1 MIYCEPT
8 QIQSFDVMNVTKMSF
23 LSKDELKFQAKVRD
37 FVERN
42 LTPVA
47 EDIEQGNLEAWDV
60 LPKFGKAGYL
70 GSRYPPEYGGIGK
83 GLMYEVLVTEEI
95 CAVHAGFDMA
105 RVASCILFAH
115 PVFEFGT
122 DAQKKKYL
130 APVARG
136 EKIGALGITEPNVGS
151 DVAGTETRAV
161 KQGNKYLIKGEK
173 RFITNGPV
181 ADYILCYTITDPKV
195 KAKQGM
201 TAFIV
206 ETKSKGFEVIEEYE
220 LLGMH
225 GAHVGRLAFNDVEV
239 TKEHILG
246 KLNGGFR
253 VAMAGLDA
261 ERTILAAE
269 MNGVARA
276 AMEEAVHYSNWRVQF
291 RRKIREFEGISFKIA
306 DMATKL
312 EAARLLTFKAAR
324 LIDAGQPATKDAA
337 IAKLF
342 ACEKAIETAT
352 DSLQV
357 LGGIGYTKQRPVE
370 RFLRDARLMTIGGG
384 TAEILRYLI
393 QREVYR
399 EYDL

>member
-1 MIYCEPT
+1 MTIL
-8 QIQSFDVMNVTKMSF
+8 SF
-23 LSKDELKFQAKVRD
+23 LTEDEIKFQQKVRD
-37 FVERN
+37 FVQRN
-42 LTPVA
+42 LVPVA
-47 EDIEQGNLEAWDV
+47 EDIEQGKLEAWDV
-60 LPKFGKAGYL
+60 IRKFGKAGYL
-70 GSRYPPEYGGIGK
+70 GSRYPSEYGGIGK

-122 DAQKKKYL
+122 VAQKKKYL
-130 APVARG
+130 KPVAKG
-136 EKIGALGITEPNVGS
+136 ERIGALGITEPNVGS
-151 DVAGTETRAV
+151 DVAGTETRAE
-161 KQGNKYLIKGEK
+161 KQDDSYIINGEK
-173 RFITNGPV
+173 RFITNGPI
-181 ADYILCYTITDPKV
+181 ADYLLCYTVTDPKV

-206 ETKSKGFEVIEEYE
+206 ETKSKGFEVVEEYD

-225 GAHVGRLAFNDVEV
+225 GAHVGRLALNDVEV
-239 TKEHILG
+239 PEENILG
-246 KLNGGFR
+246 EHNGGFR
-253 VAMAGLDA
+253 VVMAGLDA

-276 AMEEAVHYSNWRVQF
+276 AMEEAIHYSNFRVQF

-306 DMATKL
+306 DMAMKL

-324 LIDAGQPATKDAA
+324 MIDAGQRATKDAA
-337 IAKLF
+337 IAKLY
-342 ACEKAIETAT
+342 ACEKAIESAT
-352 DSLQV
+352 EALQV
-357 LGGIGYTKQRPVE
+357 LGGIGYTKQKPVE

-393 QREVYR
+393 QREVFK

>member
-1 MIYCEPT
+1 MT
-8 QIQSFDVMNVTKMSF
+8 VTELSF
-23 LSKDELKFQAKVRD
+23 LSKEEIQFRDEARS
-37 FVERN
+37 FVQRN
-42 LTPVA
+42 LTPHA
-47 EDIEQGNLEAWDV
+47 EDIEQGKLEAWDI
-60 LPKFGKAGYL
+60 LRKFGKAGYL
-70 GSRYPPEYGGIGK
+70 GSRYPVEFGGTGR

-95 CAVHAGFDMA
+95 CAVHAGLDMA

-115 PVFEFGT
+115 PVYEFGT
-122 DAQKKKYL
+122 EAQKKKYL
-130 APVARG
+130 TPVAKG

-151 DVAGTETRAV
+151 DVAATETRAE
-161 KQGNKYLIKGEK
+161 KQGDSYVINGEK

-181 ADYILCYTITDPKV
+181 ADFLLCYTVTDPKV

-206 ETKSKGFEVIEEYE
+206 ETKSKGYEVVEEYD
-220 LLGMH
+220 LMGMH
-225 GAHVGRLAFNDVEV
+225 GAHVGRMAFKDMVVPEEN
-239 TKEHILG
+239 ILG
-246 KLNGGFR
+246 DVNGGFR
-253 VAMAGLDA
+253 VVMAGLDA

-276 AMEEAVHYSNWRVQF
+276 AMEEAIHYSNYRIQF
-291 RRKIREFEGISFKIA
+291 RRKIREFEGVSFKIA

-324 LIDAGQPATKDAA
+324 MIDANQPATKDAA

-342 ACEKAIETAT
+342 ACETAIESA
-352 DSLQV
+352 SQALQV
-357 LGGIGYTKQRPVE
+357 LGGIGYTKQKPVE
-370 RFLRDARLMTIGGG
+370 RYLRDARLMTIGGG

-393 QREVYR
+393 QREVFK

>member
-1 MIYCEPT
+1 LETVKGVIA
-8 QIQSFDVMNVTKMSF
+8 VTEMSF
-23 LSKDELKFQAKVRD
+23 LSEDELKFQNEVRN
-37 FVERN
+37 FVQKT
-42 LTPVA
+42 LASAA
-47 EDIEQGNLEAWDV
+47 EDIEQGKLEAWDIIR
-60 LPKFGKAGYL
+60 KFGKAGYL
-70 GSRYPPEYGGIGK
+70 GSRYPPEYGGTGK

-122 DAQKKKYL
+122 ETQKKRYL
-130 APVARG
+130 TPVAKG
-136 EKIGALGITEPNVGS
+136 QKIGALGITEPNVGS
-151 DVAGTETRAV
+151 DVAGTETRAEKRGDHYV
-161 KQGNKYLIKGEK
+161 INGEK
-173 RFITNGPV
+173 RFITNGPI
-181 ADYILCYTITDPKV
+181 ADYLLCYTITDPKV

-206 ETKSKGFEVIEEYE
+206 ETKSKGFEVVEEYE
-220 LLGMH
+220 LMGMH
-225 GAHVGRLAFNDVEV
+225 GAHVGHLALKDLEV
-239 TKEHILG
+239 SEDQILG
-246 KLNGGFR
+246 ELNGGFR
-253 VAMAGLDA
+253 VVMAGLDA

-276 AMEEAVHYSNWRVQF
+276 AMEEAVHYSNHRVQF
-291 RRKIREFEGISFKIA
+291 RRKIREFEGVSFKIA
-306 DMATKL
+306 DMAMKL

-324 LIDAGQPATKDAA
+324 MIDAGKPATKDAA
-337 IAKLF
+337 IAKLY

-352 DSLQV
+352 EALQV

-393 QREVYR
+393 QREVFR

>member
-1 MIYCEPT
+1 MI
-8 QIQSFDVMNVTKMSF
+8 SVTKLSF
-23 LSKDELKFQAKVRD
+23 LSDDELKFQADARD
-37 FVERN
+37 FVQKT
-42 LTPVA
+42 LTPVV
-47 EDIEQGNLEAWDV
+47 EDIEQGKVEAWDIIR
-60 LPKFGKAGYL
+60 KFGKAGYL
-70 GSRYPPEYGGIGK
+70 GARYPPEYGGIGK
-83 GLMYEVLVTEEI
+83 GLIYEVLVTEEI
-95 CAVHAGFDMA
+95 CAVHAGLDMA

-122 DAQKKKYL
+122 VEQKKKYL
-130 APVARG
+130 RPVAQG
-136 EKIGALGITEPNVGS
+136 KKIGALGITEPNVGS
-151 DVAGTETRAV
+151 DVAGIETRAE
-161 KQGNKYLIKGEK
+161 KRGDKYVINGEK

-181 ADYILCYTITDPKV
+181 ADYLLCYTVTDPKV

-206 ETKSKGFEVIEEYE
+206 ETKSKGFEVVEEYE

-225 GAHVGRLAFNDVEV
+225 GAHVGRLALNDVEV
-239 TKEHILG
+239 AEEQILG
-246 KLNGGFR
+246 DLNGGFR
-253 VAMAGLDA
+253 VVMAGLDA

-276 AMEEAVHYSNWRVQF
+276 AMEEAVHYSNYRVQF

-306 DMATKL
+306 DMAMKL

-324 LIDAGQPATKDAA
+324 MIDEGKPATKDAA
-337 IAKLF
+337 IAKLY

-352 DSLQV
+352 EALQV

-393 QREVYR
+393 QREVFR

>member
-1 MIYCEPT
+1 MTEI
-8 QIQSFDVMNVTKMSF
+8 SF
-23 LSKDELKFQAKVRD
+23 LSDDEIKYQEEARN
-37 FVERN
+37 FVQKN
-42 LTPVA
+42 LTPFA
-47 EDIEQGNLEAWDV
+47 EDIEQGKVEAWDI
-60 LPKFGKAGYL
+60 LRKFGKAGYL
-70 GSRYPPEYGGIGK
+70 GARYPSEYGGIGK

-122 DAQKKKYL
+122 EEQKKKYL
-130 APVARG
+130 TPVAQG
-136 EKIGALGITEPNVGS
+136 KKIGALGITEPNVGS
-151 DVAGTETRAV
+151 DVAGTESRAEKRGDTYV
-161 KQGNKYLIKGEK
+161 INGEK
-173 RFITNGPV
+173 RFITNGPI
-181 ADYILCYTITDPKV
+181 ADYLLCYTITDPKV

-206 ETKSKGFEVIEEYE
+206 ETKSKGFEVVEEYE

-225 GAHVGRLAFNDVEV
+225 GAHVGRLALNDVEV
-239 TKEHILG
+239 SEEQILG
-246 KLNGGFR
+246 ELNGGFR
-253 VAMAGLDA
+253 VVMAGLDA

-276 AMEEAVHYSNWRVQF
+276 AMEEAVHYSNHRVQF

-306 DMATKL
+306 DMAMKL

-324 LIDAGQPATKDAA
+324 MIDAGKPATKDAA
-337 IAKLF
+337 IAKLY

-352 DSLQV
+352 ESLQV
-357 LGGIGYTKQRPVE
+357 LGGIGYTRQRPVE

-393 QREVYR
+393 QREVFR

>member
-1 MIYCEPT
+1 MTIL
-8 QIQSFDVMNVTKMSF
+8 SF
-23 LSKDELKFQAKVRD
+23 LTEDEIKFQQKARD
-37 FVERN
+37 FVQRN

-47 EDIEQGNLEAWDV
+47 EDIEQGKLEAWDV
-60 LPKFGKAGYL
+60 LRKFGKAGYL

-115 PVFEFGT
+115 PVYEFGT
-122 DAQKKKYL
+122 EAQKKKYL
-130 APVARG
+130 KPVAKG

-151 DVAGTETRAV
+151 DVAGTETRAE
-161 KQGNKYLIKGEK
+161 KQGNSYIINGQK
-173 RFITNGPV
+173 RFITNGPI
-181 ADYILCYTITDPKV
+181 ADYLLCYTVTDPKV

-206 ETKSKGFEVIEEYE
+206 ETKSKGFEVVEEYD

-225 GAHVGRLAFNDVEV
+225 GAHVGRLALNDVEV
-239 TKEHILG
+239 PEENILG
-246 KLNGGFR
+246 EHNGGFG
-253 VAMAGLDA
+253 VVMAGLDA

-276 AMEEAVHYSNWRVQF
+276 AMEEAIHYSNFRVQF

-306 DMATKL
+306 DMAMKL

-324 LIDAGQPATKDAA
+324 MIDTGQRATKDAA
-337 IAKLF
+337 IAKLY
-342 ACEKAIETAT
+342 ACEKAIESAT
-352 DSLQV
+352 DALQV
-357 LGGIGYTKQRPVE
+357 LGGIGYTKQKPVE

-393 QREVYR
+393 QREVFK

>member
-1 MIYCEPT
+1 MTIL
-8 QIQSFDVMNVTKMSF
+8 SF
-23 LSKDELKFQAKVRD
+23 LTEDEIKFQQKVRD
-37 FVERN
+37 FVQRN

-47 EDIEQGNLEAWDV
+47 EDIEQGKLEAWDV
-60 LPKFGKAGYL
+60 LRKFGKAGYL

-115 PVFEFGT
+115 PVYEFGT
-122 DAQKKKYL
+122 EAQKKKYL
-130 APVARG
+130 KPIAKG

-151 DVAGTETRAV
+151 DVAGTETRAE
-161 KQGNKYLIKGEK
+161 KQGDSYIINGQK
-173 RFITNGPV
+173 RFITNGPI
-181 ADYILCYTITDPKV
+181 ADYLLCYTVTDPKV

-206 ETKSKGFEVIEEYE
+206 ETKSKGFEVVEEYD

-225 GAHVGRLAFNDVEV
+225 GAHVGRLALNDVEV
-239 TKEHILG
+239 PEENILG
-246 KLNGGFR
+246 EHNGGFR
-253 VAMAGLDA
+253 VVMAGLDA

-276 AMEEAVHYSNWRVQF
+276 AMEEAIHYSNFRVQF

-306 DMATKL
+306 DMAMKL

-324 LIDAGQPATKDAA
+324 MIDAGQRATKDAA
-337 IAKLF
+337 IAKLY
-342 ACEKAIETAT
+342 ACEKAIESAT
-352 DSLQV
+352 DALQV
-357 LGGIGYTKQRPVE
+357 LGGIGYTKQKPVE

-393 QREVYR
+393 QREVFK

>member
-1 MIYCEPT
+1 MTEL
-8 QIQSFDVMNVTKMSF
+8 SF
-23 LSKDELKFQAKVRD
+23 LSEEERKFQAEVRE
-37 FVERN
+37 FVQKT
-42 LTPVA
+42 LAPVA
-47 EDIEQGNLEAWDV
+47 EDIEEGKLEAWDIIR
-60 LPKFGKAGYL
+60 KFGKAGYL
-70 GSRYPPEYGGIGK
+70 GSRYPTEYGGIGK
-83 GLMYEVLVTEEI
+83 GLIYEVLVTEEI

-122 DAQKKKYL
+122 EEQKKKYL
-130 APVARG
+130 TPVAQG
-136 EKIGALGITEPNVGS
+136 KKIGALGITEPNVGS
-151 DVAGTETRAV
+151 DVAGTETRAE
-161 KQGNKYLIKGEK
+161 KQGDKYIINGEK

-181 ADYILCYTITDPKV
+181 ADYLLCYSVTDPKV

-206 ETKSKGFEVIEEYE
+206 ETKSKGFEVVEEYE

-225 GAHVGRLAFNDVEV
+225 GAHVGHLALKDVEV
-239 TKEHILG
+239 PEENTLG
-246 KLNGGFR
+246 ELNGGFH
-253 VAMAGLDA
+253 VVMAGLNA

-276 AMEEAVHYSNWRVQF
+276 AMEEAVHYSNHRVQF
-291 RRKIREFEGISFKIA
+291 RRKIREFEGVSFKIA
-306 DMATKL
+306 DMAVKL

-324 LIDAGQPATKDAA
+324 MIDEGKHATKEAA
-337 IAKLF
+337 IAKLY

-352 DSLQV
+352 EALQV

-393 QREVYR
+393 QREVFR

>member
-1 MIYCEPT
+1 MTMTEL
-8 QIQSFDVMNVTKMSF
+8 SF
-23 LSKDELKFQAKVRD
+23 LSKEEIQFRDEARS
-37 FVERN
+37 FVQRN
-42 LTPVA
+42 LTPHA
-47 EDIEQGNLEAWDV
+47 EDIEQGKLEAWDI
-60 LPKFGKAGYL
+60 LRKFGKAGYL
-70 GSRYPPEYGGIGK
+70 GSRYPVEFGGTGR
-83 GLMYEVLVTEEI
+83 GLMYEVLATEEI
-95 CAVHAGFDMA
+95 CAVHAGLDMA

-115 PVFEFGT
+115 PVYEFGSE
-122 DAQKKKYL
+122 AQKKKYL
-130 APVARG
+130 TPVARG

-151 DVAGTETRAV
+151 DVAATETRAE
-161 KQGNKYLIKGEK
+161 KQGDSYVINGEK

-181 ADYILCYTITDPKV
+181 ADFLLCYTVTDPKV

-206 ETKSKGFEVIEEYE
+206 ETKSKGFEVVEEYD

-225 GAHVGRLAFNDVEV
+225 GAHVGRLAFKDLVVPEEN
-239 TKEHILG
+239 ILG
-246 KLNGGFR
+246 DVNGGFG
-253 VAMAGLDA
+253 VVMAGLDA

-276 AMEEAVHYSNWRVQF
+276 AMEEAIHYSNYRVQF

-324 LIDAGQPATKDAA
+324 IIDANQPATKDAA

-342 ACEKAIETAT
+342 ACETAIESA
-352 DSLQV
+352 SQALQV
-357 LGGIGYTKQRPVE
+357 LGGIGYTKQKPVE
-370 RFLRDARLMTIGGG
+370 RYLRDARLMTIGGG

-393 QREVYR
+393 QREVFK

>member
-1 MIYCEPT
+1 MTEL
-8 QIQSFDVMNVTKMSF
+8 SF
-23 LSKDELKFQAKVRD
+23 LSEVERKFQAEAREFVRKT
-37 FVERN
+37 
-42 LTPVA
+42 LAPVA
-47 EDIEQGNLEAWDV
+47 EDIEQGKVEAWDIIR
-60 LPKFGKAGYL
+60 KFGKAGYL
-70 GSRYPPEYGGIGK
+70 GARYPVEYGGIAK

-122 DAQKKKYL
+122 EEQKKKYL
-130 APVARG
+130 TPVAQG
-136 EKIGALGITEPNVGS
+136 KKIGALGITEPNVGS
-151 DVAGTETRAV
+151 DVAGTETRAE
-161 KQGNKYLIKGEK
+161 KRGNTYAINGEK

-181 ADYILCYTITDPKV
+181 ADYLLCYSVTDPKV

-206 ETKSKGFEVIEEYE
+206 ETKSKGFEVVEEYE

-225 GAHVGRLAFNDVEV
+225 GAHVGHLALTDVEV
-239 TKEHILG
+239 PEENILG
-246 KLNGGFR
+246 ELNGGFR
-253 VAMAGLDA
+253 VVMAGLDA

-276 AMEEAVHYSNWRVQF
+276 AMEEAVHYSNHRVQF
-291 RRKIREFEGISFKIA
+291 RRKIREFEGVSFKIA
-306 DMATKL
+306 DMAVNL

-324 LIDAGQPATKDAA
+324 MIDAGKHATKDAA
-337 IAKLF
+337 IAKLY

-352 DSLQV
+352 DALQV

-393 QREVYR
+393 QREIFR

>member
-1 MIYCEPT
+1 
-8 QIQSFDVMNVTKMSF
+8 MSF
-23 LSKDELKFQAKVRD
+23 LTEDELKFQEDARD
-37 FVERN
+37 FVRQN
-42 LTPVA
+42 LTPHSDA
-47 EDIEQGNLEAWDV
+47 IEQGTKEAWDIIR
-60 LPKFGKAGYL
+60 KFGKAGYL
-70 GSRYPPEYGGIGK
+70 GSRYPPEYGGTGK

-95 CAVHAGFDMA
+95 CAVNAGLDMA

-115 PVFEFGT
+115 PVHEFGT
-122 DAQKKKYL
+122 EPQKKKYL
-130 APVARG
+130 KPVAKG

-151 DVAGTETRAV
+151 DVASTETRAEKRGEDFV
-161 KQGNKYLIKGEK
+161 INGEK
-173 RFITNGPV
+173 RFITNGPI
-181 ADYILCYTITDPKV
+181 ADYMLCYTITDPKV

-206 ETKSKGFEVIEEYE
+206 ETKSKGFKVEEEYE

-225 GAHVGRLAFNDVEV
+225 GAHVGRLSLNNVEV
-239 TKEHILG
+239 STENILG
-246 KLNGGFR
+246 ELNGGFR
-253 VAMAGLDA
+253 VVMAGLDA

-276 AMEEAVHYSNWRVQF
+276 AMEEAVHYSDFRVQF
-291 RRKIREFEGISFKIA
+291 RRKIRKFEGVSFKIA
-306 DMATKL
+306 DMAVKL

-324 LIDAGQPATKDAA
+324 MIDAGQPATKDAA
-337 IAKLF
+337 IAKLY
-342 ACEKAIETAT
+342 ACETAIETASE
-352 DSLQV
+352 SLQV

>member
-1 MIYCEPT
+1 MTEL
-8 QIQSFDVMNVTKMSF
+8 SF
-23 LSKDELKFQAKVRD
+23 LSKEEIQFRDEARS
-37 FVERN
+37 FVQRN
-42 LTPVA
+42 LTPHA
-47 EDIEQGNLEAWDV
+47 EDIEQGKFEAWDI
-60 LPKFGKAGYL
+60 LRKFGKAGYL
-70 GSRYPPEYGGIGK
+70 GSRYPVEYGGTGR

-95 CAVHAGFDMA
+95 CAVHAGLDMA

-115 PVFEFGT
+115 PVYEFGT
-122 DAQKKKYL
+122 EAQKKKYL
-130 APVARG
+130 TPVAKG

-151 DVAGTETRAV
+151 DVAATETRAE
-161 KQGNKYLIKGEK
+161 KQGDNYVINGEK

-181 ADYILCYTITDPKV
+181 ADFLLCYTVTDPKV

-206 ETKSKGFEVIEEYE
+206 ETKSKGYEVVEEYD

-225 GAHVGRLAFNDVEV
+225 GAHVGRMAFKDLVVPEEN
-239 TKEHILG
+239 ILG
-246 KLNGGFR
+246 DVNGGFR
-253 VAMAGLDA
+253 VVMAGLDA

-276 AMEEAVHYSNWRVQF
+276 AMEEAIHYSNYRVQF
-291 RRKIREFEGISFKIA
+291 RRKIREFEGVSFKIA
-306 DMATKL
+306 DMAMKL

-324 LIDAGQPATKDAA
+324 IIDANQPATKDAA

-342 ACEKAIETAT
+342 ACETAIESA
-352 DSLQV
+352 SQALQV
-357 LGGIGYTKQRPVE
+357 LGGIGYTKQKPVE
-370 RFLRDARLMTIGGG
+370 RYLRDARLMTIGGG

-393 QREVYR
+393 QREVFK

>member
-1 MIYCEPT
+1 MTEL
-8 QIQSFDVMNVTKMSF
+8 SF
-23 LSKDELKFQAKVRD
+23 LSKEEIQFRDEARS
-37 FVERN
+37 FVQRN
-42 LTPVA
+42 LTPHA
-47 EDIEQGNLEAWDV
+47 EDIEQGKLEAWDV
-60 LPKFGKAGYL
+60 LRKFGKAGYL
-70 GSRYPPEYGGIGK
+70 GSRYPVEFGGTGK

-95 CAVHAGFDMA
+95 CAVHAGLDMA

-115 PVFEFGT
+115 PVYEFGT
-122 DAQKKKYL
+122 ESQKKKYL
-130 APVARG
+130 TPVAKG

-151 DVAGTETRAV
+151 DVAATETRAE
-161 KQGNKYLIKGEK
+161 KQGDNYVINGEK

-181 ADYILCYTITDPKV
+181 ADFLLCYTVTDPKV

-206 ETKSKGFEVIEEYE
+206 ETKSKGFEVVEEYD

-225 GAHVGRLAFNDVEV
+225 GAHVGRLAFKDLEV
-239 TKEHILG
+239 PKENILG
-246 KLNGGFR
+246 DINGGFR
-253 VAMAGLDA
+253 VVMAGLNA

-276 AMEEAVHYSNWRVQF
+276 SMEEAIHYSNYRVQF
-291 RRKIREFEGISFKIA
+291 RRKIREFEGVSFKIA
-306 DMATKL
+306 DMAMKL

-324 LIDAGQPATKDAA
+324 IIDANKPATKDAA

-342 ACEKAIETAT
+342 ACETAIESA
-352 DSLQV
+352 SQALQV
-357 LGGIGYTKQRPVE
+357 LGGIGYTKQKPVE
-370 RFLRDARLMTIGGG
+370 RYLRDARLMTIGGG

-393 QREVYR
+393 QREVFK

>member
-1 MIYCEPT
+1 MTEIA
-8 QIQSFDVMNVTKMSF
+8 F
-23 LSKDELKFQAKVRD
+23 LSEEEIKFQMKARS
-37 FVERN
+37 FVQKT
-42 LTPVA
+42 LAPVA
-47 EDIEQGNLEAWDV
+47 EEIEQGKVEAWDIIR
-60 LPKFGKAGYL
+60 KFGKAGYL
-70 GSRYPPEYGGIGK
+70 GSRYPLEYGGIGK

-115 PVFEFGT
+115 PVYEFGT
-122 DAQKKKYL
+122 EAQKKKYL
-130 APVARG
+130 TPVSKG

-151 DVAGTETRAV
+151 DVAGTETRAE
-161 KQGNKYLIKGEK
+161 KRGDKYVINGEK

-181 ADYILCYTITDPKV
+181 ADYLLCYTVTNPTV

-206 ETKSKGFEVIEEYE
+206 ETKTKGFEVVEEYE

-225 GAHVGRLAFNDVEV
+225 GAHVGRLALNDVKVSE
-239 TKEHILG
+239 EQILG
-246 KLNGGFR
+246 DLNGGFR
-253 VAMAGLDA
+253 VVMAGLDA

-276 AMEEAVHYSNWRVQF
+276 AMEEAVNYSNHRVQF
-291 RRKIREFEGISFKIA
+291 RRKIREFEGVSFKIA

-312 EAARLLTFKAAR
+312 EAARLLTYKAAR
-324 LIDAGQPATKDAA
+324 LIDAGKPATKDAA
-337 IAKLF
+337 IAKLY
-342 ACEKAIETAT
+342 ACEKSIETAT
-352 DSLQV
+352 DALQV

-393 QREVYR
+393 QREVFR